1 MTDQTV
7 SISVR
12 IPARTKQALEDAAR
26 KMRMQTG
33 ESVAV
38 SDIIR
43 KALDSIGQ
51 PVTRQLT
58 VDVVTETPTAVK
70 PGKRAG
76 KAVAGPDIPKHILD
90 VINAMDV
97 LARHAS
103 SQGLTANEL
112 ANRFLD
118 DIDPGHPV
126 LANRLA
132 ATLPFMDAIGRIA
145 AELDFEE
152 K

>member
-12 IPARTKQALEDAAR
+12 IPASKKQALEEMAR
-26 KMRMQTG
+26 KQRMQTG

-58 VDVVTETPTAVK
+58 VDVVAETPTAVK

-112 ANRFLD
+112 ANRFLEG
-118 DIDPGHPV
+118 IDPDHPV